1 MSAAELRA
9 RYIFNSMNLAS
20 VSEDVRKHLM
30 ILLLNIPKDKSVQKN
45 KDAKMK
51 ALARLSGCITLP
63 DDFDYKKD
71 LGDAIEYCVYQ

>member
-30 ILLLNIPKDKSVQKN
+30 ILLLNIPKKKSAQKDKETKI
-45 KDAKMK
+45 K
-51 ALARLSGCITLP
+51 ALARLSGCISLP
-63 DDFDYKKD
+63 ENFDYKKD
-71 LGDAIEYCVYQ
+71 LADAIESKYM